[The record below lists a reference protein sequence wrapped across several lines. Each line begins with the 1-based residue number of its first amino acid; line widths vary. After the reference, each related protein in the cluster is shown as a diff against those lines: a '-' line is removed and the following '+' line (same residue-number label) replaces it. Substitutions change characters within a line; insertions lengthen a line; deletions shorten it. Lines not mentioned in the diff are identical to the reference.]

1 MKPRGAKEP
10 LCRHYRI
17 AARVPPYLTTA
28 FNAKEE
34 IITSQLEPCAKGI
47 PRLARLESEAKR
59 EVMQLF
65 LLSVLTM
72 CAFAANSILTRMAVD
87 GGHIDPAGF
96 ALVRV
101 GAGALVLAIL
111 VALRGGRLPLLRRNR
126 IGGAVSLAV
135 YMIGFSLAYLTL
147 DAGLGALILFGVVQI
162 TMFTYAALAGAAP
175 TARQITGAAAAF
187 AGLVLVLWPDG
198 QGSTDPIGAGLMVLA
213 GIGWAAYTIIG
224 RTSGDPLAATS
235 ANFLLCLPFMLIL
248 PAFAGAHFSLTGLL
262 LGALCGGVT
271 SGLGYALW
279 YAVLTRIDGGTAA
292 VAQLSVPI
300 IAILA
305 GALLLGEP
313 LSLTLII
320 ATALVLGGIAWAISA
335 KSAPK
340 DRR

>member
-1 MKPRGAKEP
+1 MILNNAFGDADGQGRRLTHPLRTRRPNRGEGI
-10 LCRHYRI
+10 I
-17 AARVPPYLTTA
+17 ATRLDCHR
-28 FNAKEE
+28 EE
-34 IITSQLEPCAKGI
+34 NRC
-47 PRLARLESEAKR
+47 LAQPGGEAKR
-59 EVMQLF
+59 KVMQLF
-65 LLSVLTM
+65 FLSALTM

-101 GAGALVLAIL
+101 AAGALIL
-111 VALRGGRLPLLRRNR
+111 GGMVALRGGRLPLLRRNR

-162 TMFTYAALAGAAP
+162 TMFTYAALTGAAP

-187 AGLVLVLWPDG
+187 AGLVFALWPDG
-198 QGSTDPIGAGLMVLA
+198 QGSTDIVGAGLMILA

-235 ANFLLCLPFMLIL
+235 ANFLLCLPFMLVL
-248 PAFAGAHFSLTGLL
+248 PALTGAQFSLTGLL

-279 YAVLTRIDGGTAA
+279 YAVLTRIDSGTAA

-300 IAILA
+300 IAIFT

-313 LSLTLII
+313 LNLALLI

-335 KSAPK
+335 RSVPT

>member
-1 MKPRGAKEP
+1 MPLANASGFTCRNDALIVSLHPIALVKSRGFVITTQLDCYVEENQRLAQLGRGAK
-10 LCRHYRI
+10 RM
-17 AARVPPYLTTA
+17 
-28 FNAKEE
+28 
-34 IITSQLEPCAKGI
+34 
-47 PRLARLESEAKR
+47 
-59 EVMQLF
+59 VMQLF
-65 LLSVLTM
+65 LLSALTM

-101 GAGALVLAIL
+101 AAGALIL
-111 VALRGGRLPLLRRNR
+111 GIMVALRGGRLPLLRANR

-162 TMFTYAALAGAAP
+162 TMFTYAAMTGAAP

-198 QGSTDPIGAGLMVLA
+198 QGSTDIIGAGLMVAA
-213 GIGWAAYTIIG
+213 GMGWAAYTIIG

-248 PAFAGAHFSLTGLL
+248 PALTGSHFSMTGLL

-279 YAVLTRIDGGTAA
+279 YAVLARIDGGTAA

-305 GALLLGEP
+305 GALLLDEP
-313 LSLTLII
+313 LNLTLLI

-335 KSAPK
+335 RSAPT

>member
-1 MKPRGAKEP
+1 MEP

-17 AARVPPYLTTA
+17 AARVPPYLITS
-28 FNAKEE
+28 FNMKEK
-34 IITSQLEPCAKGI
+34 IITSQLEPYAKGI

-65 LLSVLTM
+65 LLSALTM
-72 CAFAANSILTRMAVD
+72 CASAANSILTRMAVD

-101 GAGALVLAIL
+101 GAGALVLGIL

-162 TMFTYAALAGAAP
+162 TMFTYAALTGAAP
-175 TARQITGAAAAF
+175 TTRQITGAGAAF

-198 QGSTDPIGAGLMVLA
+198 QGSTEPIGAGLMVLA

-248 PAFAGAHFSLTGLL
+248 PAFMGSHFSLAGLL

-313 LSLTLII
+313 LSLTLIL
-320 ATALVLGGIAWAISA
+320 ATALVLGGIAWALSA

>member
-1 MKPRGAKEP
+1 
-10 LCRHYRI
+10 
-17 AARVPPYLTTA
+17 
-28 FNAKEE
+28 
-34 IITSQLEPCAKGI
+34 
-47 PRLARLESEAKR
+47 
-59 EVMQLF
+59 
-65 LLSVLTM
+65 
-72 CAFAANSILTRMAVD
+72 VD

-101 GAGALVLAIL
+101 GAGALVLGIL

-162 TMFTYAALAGAAP
+162 TMFTYAALTGAAP
-175 TARQITGAAAAF
+175 TTRQITGAGAAF

-198 QGSTDPIGAGLMVLA
+198 QGSTEPIGAGLMVLA

-248 PAFAGAHFSLTGLL
+248 PAFMGSHFSLAGLL

-313 LSLTLII
+313 LSLTLIL
-320 ATALVLGGIAWAISA
+320 ATALVLGGIAWALSA

>member
-1 MKPRGAKEP
+1 MEP
-10 LCRHYRI
+10 LWHHYRI
-17 AARVPPYLTTA
+17 AARVPPYLITA
-28 FNAKEE
+28 FTANEG

-65 LLSVLTM
+65 LLSALTM

-162 TMFTYAALAGAAP
+162 TMFTYAALTGAAP

-248 PAFAGAHFSLTGLL
+248 PAVAGAQFSLTGLL
-262 LGALCGGVT
+262 LGALCGGLT